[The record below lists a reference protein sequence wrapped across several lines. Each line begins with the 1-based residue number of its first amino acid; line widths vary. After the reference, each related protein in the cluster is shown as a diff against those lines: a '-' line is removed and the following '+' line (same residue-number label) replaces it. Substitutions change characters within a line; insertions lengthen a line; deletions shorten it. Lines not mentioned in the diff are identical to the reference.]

1 MEVMKTVLECIG
13 CWIVAYYASGIVHEG
28 GHVVAGL
35 AQGWKFEL
43 LVVGPL
49 KLYRGK
55 DGKVRLGIEKNILLW
70 CGIGGTAPAERSEAN
85 LKKFARTLLAG
96 PAASILFGMLC
107 GISLFWGVTV
117 FRAMMTFIPIGMG
130 IFCLNPKA
138 KTGILYSDGGRF
150 LRIVKGGKTA
160 AEEKAI
166 FEAAFLEKMDP
177 NGSYDEQGIL
187 VMTSSD
193 DVSFQFLGHYYA
205 WLNAKKN
212 HNEEEMKIRIH
223 NMEQIKKDVPKA
235 VVDMCV
241 MED

>member
-43 LVVGPL
+43 MVVGPF
-49 KLYRGK
+49 KLYRGE

-70 CGIGGTAPAERSEAN
+70 CGIGGAAPRERSEAN

-96 PAASILFGMLC
+96 PVASILLGMLC
-107 GISLFWGVTV
+107 GISLFFGVNV

-130 IFCLNPKA
+130 IFCLNPA
-138 KTGILYSDGGRF
+138 GKTGILYSDGGRF
-150 LRIVKGGKTA
+150 LRIMKGGKTA
-160 AEEKAI
+160 AEEKAL
-166 FEAAFLEKMDP
+166 FDAAFLEKMDP
-177 NGSYDEQGIL
+177 NGRYDEQGIQA
-187 VMTSSD
+187 MTSSD
-193 DVSFQFLGHYYA
+193 DVAFQYLGHYYA
-205 WLNAKKN
+205 WVNAKKDQN
-212 HNEEEMKIRIH
+212 GEEMKSRS
-223 NMEQIKKDVPKA
+223 NSMEQIKKAVPKA
-235 VVDMCV
+235 VADMCV

>member
-28 GHVVAGL
+28 GHVV
-35 AQGWKFEL
+35 
-43 LVVGPL
+43 
-49 KLYRGK
+49 
-55 DGKVRLGIEKNILLW
+55 
-70 CGIGGTAPAERSEAN
+70 
-85 LKKFARTLLAG
+85 AG

-166 FEAAFLEKMDP
+166 FEAAFLEKWIRMAA
-177 NGSYDEQGIL
+177 
-187 VMTSSD
+187 MTSRA
-193 DVSFQFLGHYYA
+193 F
-205 WLNAKKN
+205 WL
-212 HNEEEMKIRIH
+212 
-223 NMEQIKKDVPKA
+223 
-235 VVDMCV
+235 
-241 MED
+241 

>member
-13 CWIVAYYASGIVHEG
+13 SWIVAYFVSGIVHEG

-35 AQGWKFEL
+35 AQGWRFEL

-49 KLYRGK
+49 KLNWGENGK
-55 DGKVRLGIEKNILLW
+55 LRLGIEKNILLW
-70 CGIGGTAPAERSEAN
+70 CGIGGAAPTEQSEAN

-96 PAASILFGMLC
+96 PLASILFGMLC

-130 IFCLNPKA
+130 FFCLNPKT

-150 LRIVKGGKTA
+150 LRIMKGGKTA
-160 AEEKAI
+160 EEEKAI
-166 FEAAFLEKMDP
+166 FEAGFLEKMNP
-177 NGSYDEQGIL
+177 NGRYDEQGIQA
-187 VMTSSD
+187 MTSSD
-193 DVSFQFLGHYYA
+193 DVAFQFLGHYYA
-205 WLNAKKN
+205 WLNAKKDQ
-212 HNEEEMKIRIH
+212 NEEEMKMQRD
-223 NMEQIKKDVPKA
+223 NMEQIKKDIPKA
-235 VVDMCV
+235 VTDMCV